1 MDLPKDFYKL
11 VEQKGFLQYI
21 LYGDTDS
28 IFLTLPVDNAESIPT
43 DKRWK
48 IAEHSAEEINKLIV
62 EYVTGTLLPRCNI
75 SPEHNKTFFKTE
87 LLIDAAMF
95 MEVKKNYSYL
105 LSCKEGVILDPP
117 KVSHTGIPVI
127 KSDAAK
133 LTQDMLGQMI
143 KDVMLNSQIKRVD
156 RSKSLVELV
165 SMYRQKFEEDCNN
178 YQFDYMGFPAKWS
191 KKEIFIHAMKLYN
204 FIMNEEIFNLGSSGK
219 FIHCTFR
226 NVSLLHP
233 DFKAM
238 KSPGIVVPYEYN
250 VEQIKQ
256 LFERHQILVNRKTHW
271 EKLFNTSC
279 QRVVDL
285 AKKEAKNIL

>member
-1 MDLPKDFYKL
+1 MELPENFYKL
-11 VEQKGFLQYI
+11 VEQKGFLKYI

-28 IFLTLPVDNAESIPT
+28 IFLTLPVDNAENIPT
-43 DKRWK
+43 AERWR

-62 EYVTGTLLPRCNI
+62 GYTTGTLLPRCNI

-117 KVSHTGIPVI
+117 KISHTGIPVI

-133 LTQDMLGQMI
+133 LTQEMLGSMI
-143 KDVMLNSQIKRVD
+143 KNVMLNSEIKRID
-156 RSKSLVELV
+156 RAKAIVQLVTQFKK
-165 SMYRQKFEEDCNN
+165 RFDEDCDS

-204 FIMNEEIFNLGSSGK
+204 FIMNEEIFNLGSSG
-219 FIHCTFR
+219 
-226 NVSLLHP
+226 
-233 DFKAM
+233 
-238 KSPGIVVPYEYN
+238 
-250 VEQIKQ
+250 
-256 LFERHQILVNRKTHW
+256 
-271 EKLFNTSC
+271 
-279 QRVVDL
+279 
-285 AKKEAKNIL
+285 

>member
-1 MDLPKDFYKL
+1 MELPENFYKL

-28 IFLTLPVDNAESIPT
+28 IFLTLPIENAESIPT
-43 DKRWK
+43 NERWN

-62 EYVTGTLLPRCNI
+62 GYTTGTLLPRCNI
-75 SPEHNKTFFKTE
+75 DPVHNKTFFKTE

-133 LTQDMLGQMI
+133 LTQEMLGSMI
-143 KDVMLNSQIKRVD
+143 KNVMLNSEIKRID
-156 RSKSLVELV
+156 RAKAIVQLVTEFK
-165 SMYRQKFEEDCNN
+165 QKFDEDCDN
-178 YQFDYMGFPAKWS
+178 YRFDYMGFPAKWS

-219 FIHCTFR
+219 FIHCIFR
-226 NVSLLHP
+226 NTSLLHS
-233 DFKAM
+233 DFKDM

-250 VEQIKQ
+250 VDQIRQ
-256 LFERHQILVNRKTHW
+256 LFERYQILVNRKTHW
-271 EKLFNTSC
+271 DKLFNTSC

-285 AKKEAKNIL
+285 AKKEAKSIL